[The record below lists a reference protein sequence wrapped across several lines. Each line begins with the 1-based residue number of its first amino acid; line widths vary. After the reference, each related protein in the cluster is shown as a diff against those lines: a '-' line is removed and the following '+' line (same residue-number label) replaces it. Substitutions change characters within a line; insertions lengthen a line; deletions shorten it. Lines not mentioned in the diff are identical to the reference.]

1 MLMFKILILKLFYS
15 TVKKIRE
22 RGNKISPFALQPS
35 ISHDTP
41 VLQCMYVSNKKDLI
55 IIINL

>member
-1 MLMFKILILKLFYS
+1 MFKILILKLFYS